1 MDRRTR
7 LHEEGSAG
15 LGRLAFLD
23 LLLDMEKNGDID
35 LDDIQEEVI
44 EFFLQHVQWSNQGKN
59 ENSLLEIRKMKIFY
73 LIFPL
78 MFLPKTKKISKKL
91 TKMIFGKNL

>member
-7 LHEEGSAG
+7 LYEEGSAG

-35 LDDIQEEVI
+35 LDDIQAEVI
-44 EFFLQHVQWSNQGKN
+44 EFFYSMYSRVIKEGGES
-59 ENSLLEIRKMKIFY
+59 SLLEIQKTKIF
-73 LIFPL
+73 
-78 MFLPKTKKISKKL
+78 T
-91 TKMIFGKNL
+91 